1 MTTPLDRVRDGIYRY
16 GLVVLLVALVV
27 YFVATQENFGT
38 LRNALIILQAVS
50 ITAIVA
56 LGVTV
61 SLTVGGFDLS
71 VGSTVSFVVMI
82 TAVAQVYWALPPWA
96 AVLIGLAAGALIG
109 LINGLLIVVA
119 RVPDLLATLG
129 TMFVFAGLS
138 LVFSSGQSVAAGA
151 TVNGEV
157 APGRITEEF
166 TEIGRGTLLGIPN
179 SVLVMILLA
188 VTVGVLLG
196 LSRPGRLLAAVGGNP
211 VASRLAGV
219 RVGQYRMLA
228 YVLSGTLASVGG
240 VLLAARLGRGDVGA
254 GSSYL
259 LEAVA
264 AALIGFAVLGAN
276 KPNAFGT
283 IVGAVFVGVLL
294 NGLTMNNIPYYTQDL
309 IKGALLVGAL
319 ILSFSAIFRRKEGA

>member
-1 MTTPLDRVRDGIYRY
+1 VTPTLDRIRDAVYRY
-16 GLVVLLVALVV
+16 GLVVLLAALIV
-27 YFVATQENFGT
+27 YFIVTLENFGT
-38 LRNALIILQAVS
+38 VRNAFIILQAVS

-56 LGVTV
+56 LGVTI
-61 SLTVGGFDLS
+61 SLAAGGFDLS

-82 TAVAQVYWALPPWA
+82 TAIAQVYWALPPWV
-96 AVLIGLAAGALIG
+96 AVLMGLASGAGIG
-109 LINGLLIVVA
+109 LINGVLIVVA

-151 TVNGEV
+151 TVAGTV

-166 TEIGRGTLLGIPN
+166 TAIGRGTVLGLPN
-179 SVLVMILLA
+179 SVVVMLVLALA
-188 VTVGVLLG
+188 VGVFLG
-196 LSRPGRLLAAVGGNP
+196 FSRQGRLIAAVGGNP
-211 VASRLAGV
+211 VAARLAGV
-219 RVGQYRMLA
+219 RVGAYRMLA

-240 VLLAARLGRGDVGA
+240 ILLAARLGRGDVGA

-276 KPNAFGT
+276 RPNALGT
-283 IVGAVFVGVLL
+283 IVGAVFVGVLIS
-294 NGLTMNNIPYYTQDL
+294 GLTMNNIPYYTQDL

-319 ILSFSAIFRRKEGA
+319 ILSFSAIFLRKEPS